1 MRSSFILHID
11 SLCILDKMNE
21 EQAGK
26 FIKAIYQYQTTG
38 TLPELDLLLEMAV
51 TPFINQFVRDAA
63 EYKKMCAKNR
73 KNGEKGGR
81 RKKPKGTQKTQS
93 DPVGLDAAPSSV
105 SGESD
110 DQKNSDEN
118 PENPNGAYSDSKSDS
133 DSGSVSNSKK
143 KKGRVFE
150 PPTIEDVIKY
160 FTDNGYSE
168 FGAKKAH
175 EYYRLNNWHDSE
187 GKPVKAWKQKMFS
200 VWFKDQ
206 YKQTAQVVAMQ
217 QNYKS
222 TYDPYDRKNYYTE
235 ADYQAALKKLN
246 AHAS

>member
-81 RKKPKGTQKTQS
+81 KKRSKGTQKTQS
-93 DPVGLDAAPSSV
+93 DPVGLDAVPASV
-105 SGESD
+105 SGDLEGKEND
-110 DQKNSDEN
+110 EEN
-118 PENPNGAYSDSKSDS
+118 PKNPNGAYSDSKSDS
-133 DSGSVSNSKK
+133 DSVSDSKK
-143 KKGRVFE
+143 KKGKVFE
-150 PPTIEDVIKY
+150 PPTIEEVIKY

-168 FGAKKAH
+168 YGAKKAH

-206 YKQTAQVVAMQ
+206 YKQPAPVVSLQRHIGRTA
-217 QNYKS
+217 S
-222 TYDPYDRKNYYTE
+222 DPS
-235 ADYQAALKKLN
+235 LN
-246 AHAS
+246 QW